1 MSIIDLNVDLRRV
14 VEQLTRIAD
23 VLERIYPA
31 PVYREV
37 VAEAEFSEPSES
49 EQYAADLR
57 EEQAKGHI

>member
-1 MSIIDLNVDLRRV
+1 MSLIDVSVDLRRV
-14 VEQLTRIAD
+14 LEQVTRIAD
-23 VLERIYPA
+23 ALERLSPV

-57 EEQAKGHI
+57 EEQARGRT

>member
-23 VLERIYPA
+23 AMERISPI

-37 VAEAEFSEPSES
+37 MAEAEFSESSES

-57 EEQAKGHI
+57 EEQARGRT

>member
-23 VLERIYPA
+23 ALERISPV

-37 VAEAEFSEPSES
+37 TAQAEFSEPSES

-57 EEQAKGHI
+57 EEQARGRV